1 MTISEMF
8 SNETVSREVARLSEK
23 GVARKDRIYV
33 AGQSNLSNRLAV
45 SSERSQEVLTVSNFE
60 KNK

>member
-1 MTISEMF
+1 MTISELF
-8 SNETVSREVARLSEK
+8 SNETASREVARLSEK

-45 SSERSQEVLTVSNFE
+45 SSERSQEVLTVSNF
-60 KNK
+60 